1 MGSRTKHG
9 ILGGHLAYS
18 FMAALG
24 PGAAQQPSSPDC
36 IENTSTVVSVAT
48 EAMRTPNRCP
58 KWTSEADVTSG
69 LGQYLRLVGQMPTGF
84 PWRQFKFGVQQG
96 KVEFDPRS
104 QDKHPFHGQETL
116 VPPF

>member
-1 MGSRTKHG
+1 M
-9 ILGGHLAYS
+9 
-18 FMAALG
+18 
-24 PGAAQQPSSPDC
+24 
-36 IENTSTVVSVAT
+36 
-48 EAMRTPNRCP
+48 
-58 KWTSEADVTSG
+58 TSG